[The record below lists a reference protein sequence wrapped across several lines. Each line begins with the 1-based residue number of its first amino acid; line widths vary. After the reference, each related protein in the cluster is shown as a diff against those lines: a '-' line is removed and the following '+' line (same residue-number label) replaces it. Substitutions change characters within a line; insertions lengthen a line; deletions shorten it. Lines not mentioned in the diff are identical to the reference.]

1 MAKNQKDLT
10 ESLLADEGGGWLT
23 GFLAEEEE
31 FDRRSLWRLGSWG
44 IGSVGAMIIAILA
57 YHSGAGLR
65 HEQIAANLTRQSQQL
80 QSIAKADENETRRL
94 TAAID
99 TLNGDRDRLFAR
111 VTVLEQGLD
120 AVTGS
125 INRNNAAQNEPQRAS
140 PPIEV
145 ALSLPPSLF
154 SEPEIALPSEA
165 GMARSLASSVST
177 LPAIR
182 PDLPKKSDPSKPSVS
197 KAAESS
203 TGAHPSPAIAPVAS
217 AAAAETVVAKITAP
231 KPSPP
236 EFSSASAQVVSPATE
251 PSAATP
257 TSGTPLVASKP
268 ATVVQDQPAKSG
280 EPNETGAITPVR
292 SEPAKDKEAQKS
304 KDAQIIV
311 ASIPDAEPAPA
322 PPDDIPVAHTDFGV
336 DLGSASSI
344 KNLRVLW
351 RKLLK
356 SDARELASLYPIIAL
371 KEHSNGLGMQLRLVA
386 GPLADAAAAA
396 KICAVLSENG
406 RDCKTA
412 VFDGQRLALKQNTDE
427 SGTAA
432 AEKKQRPSHASSRHR
447 HGRRAVRVEE
457 PAPPPPAPP
466 PPQPSTFRSIFS
478 H

>member
-1 MAKNQKDLT
+1 MAKKQEDLA
-10 ESLLADEGGGWLT
+10 ESLLADENGGWLT
-23 GFLAEEEE
+23 GFLVDEE
-31 FDRRSLWRLGSWG
+31 FNRRTLWRLGSWG
-44 IGSVGAMIIAILA
+44 IGSVGAVIVAILA
-57 YHSGAGLR
+57 YHTGAGLR
-65 HEQIAANLTRQSQQL
+65 HEQIAADLTRQSQQL

-94 TAAID
+94 TSAIA

-125 INRNNAAQNEPQRAS
+125 INRNDVAQNEPQKAS
-140 PPIEV
+140 PPIDV

-154 SEPEIALPSEA
+154 SEPNIALPSEA

-177 LPAIR
+177 LPTIR
-182 PDLPKKSDPSKPSVS
+182 PDLPKKSETSKTSVS

-217 AAAAETVVAKITAP
+217 AAAAETVVAKISAP
-231 KPSPP
+231 KQSSP
-236 EFSSASAQVVSPATE
+236 EFSPASAQVASPATDS
-251 PSAATP
+251 SAGTP

-280 EPNETGAITPVR
+280 EPNETGAITSVR

-356 SDARELASLYPIIAL
+356 SDARELASLHPIIAL
-371 KEHSNGLGMQLRLVA
+371 KERSNGFGMQLRLVA

-406 RDCKTA
+406 RDCRTA
-412 VFDGQRLALKQNTDE
+412 VFDGQRLALKQNADE

-447 HGRRAVRVEE
+447 HSRRAVRAEE

-466 PPQPSTFRSIFS
+466 PPPQPSTFGSMFS
-478 H
+478 R